1 MGNKRQNT
9 MYINNSQEVVV
20 SKSDDGIHLKHR
32 LISDDPSK
40 SNSFSDY
47 LLIPEEDLGDFL
59 DMIENL

>member
-1 MGNKRQNT
+1 MGNIKAST
-9 MYINNSQEVVV
+9 MYINNLQEVVAV
-20 SKSDDGIHLKHR
+20 KTDDGISIKHR

-47 LLIPEEDLGDFL
+47 LLIPDEDLGDFL